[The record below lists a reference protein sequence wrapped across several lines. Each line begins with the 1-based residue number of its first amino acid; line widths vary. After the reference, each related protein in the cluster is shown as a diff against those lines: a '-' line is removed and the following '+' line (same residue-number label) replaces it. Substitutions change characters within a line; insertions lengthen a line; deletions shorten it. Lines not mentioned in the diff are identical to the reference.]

1 MGFTYGRNR
10 PGEGTPVRVLYWPP
24 WAPQLHLPG
33 EGEGLEEET
42 WGAGASPTLG
52 PAMEGVPFALH
63 LPRDVWGAPRV
74 VSW

>member
-10 PGEGTPVRVLYWPP
+10 PGEGTPVSLVLATTGPS
-24 WAPQLHLPG
+24 LHLPG